1 MRSNRIRTT
10 VLAATA
16 LLAALSLTA
25 CSGESGS
32 SESSKAGA
40 AAPVANTIDQQAT
53 SQPESHATSQPE
65 SQATSQPQTAA
76 PEAGATEAPVTHSG
90 TKSGGSGNGTTK
102 STVPP
107 VKTGANKA
115 GNTAGTTSSTTS
127 TKTVTCTGS
136 NTKVTVTKVS
146 RPINHL
152 LLTVTNTGS
161 KLCNAYYAPKLRF
174 DDAQA
179 VFPILD
185 DSQPQAVVTL
195 APGESAYAAIGLTGE
210 PGAGPAPR
218 KAAHLQVNFAG
229 KSNVGSTGTPAELKL
244 PANTYWD
251 DNGFVTYWQ
260 TEMADAL
267 QY

>member
-10 VLAATA
+10 VIAATA

-25 CSGESGS
+25 CSGDNGS
-32 SESSKAGA
+32 TSDNGKAGA
-40 AAPVANTIDQQAT
+40 FAPAANSAAKQ
-53 SQPESHATSQPE
+53 SQPPA
-65 SQATSQPQTAA
+65 AA
-76 PEAGATEAPVTHSG
+76 PEKDATATDTGTQNTGMQNSG
-90 TKSGGSGNGTTK
+90 TRNGGTQNSGSGTRT
-102 STVPP
+102 
-107 VKTGANKA
+107 
-115 GNTAGTTSSTTS
+115 NTAPPATNGGKGAAGSVEQASKTTNS
-127 TKTVTCTGS
+127 KPVTCTGS
-136 NTKVTVTKVS
+136 NTKTAVSKVS

-161 KLCNAYYAPKLRF
+161 RTCYAHYAPKLRF

-195 APGESAYAAIGLTGE
+195 NPGQSAYAAIGLTGE
-210 PGAGPAPR
+210 PGSGPAPR
-218 KAAHLQVNFAG
+218 KGNHLQVNFAG
-229 KSNVGSTGTPAELKL
+229 KNNVGSTGAPAELTL

>member
-10 VLAATA
+10 ALAATA

-25 CSGESGS
+25 CSGDSGS

-40 AAPVANTIDQQAT
+40 AAPVAHTIDKQAT
-53 SQPESHATSQPE
+53 SQPESQ
-65 SQATSQPQTAA
+65 SQPQTAA
-76 PEAGATEAPVTHSG
+76 PEEGATDAPAANSG
-90 TKSGGSGNGTTK
+90 TKTGGSGTTK
-102 STVPP
+102 NTAPPATSDGKNTSGSTD
-107 VKTGANKA
+107 KA
-115 GNTAGTTSSTTS
+115 GNTAGPTSSS

-152 LLTVTNTGS
+152 LLTVTNAGS
-161 KLCNAYYAPKLRF
+161 QLCNAYYAPKLRF

-179 VFPILD
+179 VFPILE

-195 APGESAYAAIGLTGE
+195 EPGQSAYAAIGLTGE
-210 PGAGPAPR
+210 PGSGPAPR
-218 KAAHLQVNFAG
+218 KGSHLQVNFAG
-229 KSNVGSTGTPAELKL
+229 KNPVGSTGAPAELTL